1 MLQRTLVLLKPDAY
15 ARGLLGSL
23 TAQFESRGLWIVGCK
38 LVRFDEPLLKSHYAH
53 LVDKDFFPGIAD
65 FMTSQPVMV
74 QCWEGNSAVEIV
86 RSLIGP
92 TNGREAEPGTVRGNH
107 SLSIQCNLI
116 HASDSVASAEE
127 EMARFFAPGEL
138 HEVTHPL
145 AEYFYAPY
153 EM

>member
-1 MLQRTLVLLKPDAY
+1 
-15 ARGLLGSL
+15 
-23 TAQFESRGLWIVGCK
+23 
-38 LVRFDEPLLKSHYAH
+38 
-53 LVDKDFFPGIAD
+53 
-65 FMTSQPVMV
+65 MTSQPVMV